1 MEYYIFIILIGSSTI
16 DIIHG
21 KEKYKTKLQI
31 THYLWIFLSKLIKY
45 IKLTS
50 AYSKKLGYA
59 FVDFVG
65 LDMTAALSIFL
76 KWQKM
81 WNKGGEA

>member
-1 MEYYIFIILIGSSTI
+1 LIGSSTI

-31 THYLWIFLSKLIKY
+31 THYLWIFLSKLIQN

-65 LDMTAALSIFL
+65 LDMTAALSIFF

-81 WNKGGEA
+81 WNKWGA

>member
-1 MEYYIFIILIGSSTI
+1 LIGSSTI

-31 THYLWIFLSKLIKY
+31 THYLWIFLSKLIQKY
-45 IKLTS
+45 KINLCI
-50 AYSKKLGYA
+50 YSKKLSYA

-65 LDMTAALSIFL
+65 LDMT
-76 KWQKM
+76 QKC
-81 WNKGGEA
+81 GIRGA